1 MSFDS
6 GSYLQ
11 ADRDLAVR
19 LVSTLLGPHVPT
31 FGLNY
36 QIRREGPVP
45 IPMEVRP
52 DIYWDDILDDVQK
65 YREQTSFCEERGF
78 PVLCIDPLIA
88 GGRPTPVLLEL
99 DEMERLFHPPNP
111 IADPLSALET
121 VTQMRLSPSARLVQ
135 YSPADALGFYKAGLS
150 DFLTVRLA
158 ARSAGATGVTRYKF
172 ELSTNSKGLSAY
184 WTQAAVLRR
193 GNFFGHPTYPV

>member
-11 ADRDLAVR
+11 SDRDLAVR
-19 LVSTLLGPHVPT
+19 LVSTLLGPHVPA

-65 YREQTSFCEERGF
+65 YREQTSFCEKRGF
-78 PVLCIDPLIA
+78 PVLCIDPLIG
-88 GGRPTPVLLEL
+88 GGRPTPVLL
-99 DEMERLFHPPNP
+99 
-111 IADPLSALET
+111 
-121 VTQMRLSPSARLVQ
+121 
-135 YSPADALGFYKAGLS
+135 GL
-150 DFLTVRLA
+150 
-158 ARSAGATGVTRYKF
+158 
-172 ELSTNSKGLSAY
+172 
-184 WTQAAVLRR
+184 
-193 GNFFGHPTYPV
+193 